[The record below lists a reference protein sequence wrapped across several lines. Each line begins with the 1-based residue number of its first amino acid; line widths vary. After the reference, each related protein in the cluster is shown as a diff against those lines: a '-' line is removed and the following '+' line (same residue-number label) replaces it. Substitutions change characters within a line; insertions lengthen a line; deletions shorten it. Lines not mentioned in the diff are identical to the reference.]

1 MSPTNETVG
10 SQSSSS
16 GGASDQGSSSG
27 GSGDQAVKQTAPSGK
42 SDQGKRKGKQLLE
55 SIENPPMPKQVGK
68 EGGQDIAAIVKK
80 YTKEQTS
87 ILKKDLLK
95 DLKAGQESFA
105 DSMTSQFLELKKLL
119 GNNVTPQIM
128 QQEVINP
135 PMVSLD
141 NPDTQRPVRKIVL
154 DQQEDEYASDED
166 DDENMEDESL
176 VDGVE
181 SKKFKRRVQPTQE
194 VLRLWAQARKAT
206 DDYHEEDWK
215 KTPSNPDVK
224 TYTAHPSAKSF
235 KAQTVDAEA
244 PALKYKEQKDNEKKV
259 IFHS

>member
-1 MSPTNETVG
+1 MSPTNETGG

-16 GGASDQGSSSG
+16 GGAGDQGSSSG
-27 GSGDQAVKQTAPSGK
+27 GTGDQVVKQTSTGK

-55 SIENPPMPKQVGK
+55 SIENPPVPKQVGK
-68 EGGQDIAAIVKK
+68 EGAQNIAAIVKK

-119 GNNVTPQIM
+119 GGNVTPRIM
-128 QQEVINP
+128 EQVINP

-181 SKKFKRRVQPTQE
+181 SKNFKRRVQPTQE

-215 KTPSNPDVK
+215 KTPSNSDIK

>member
-1 MSPTNETVG
+1 MSPTNETGG
-10 SQSSSS
+10 SQSTSS
-16 GGASDQGSSSG
+16 GGATDQGG
-27 GSGDQAVKQTAPSGK
+27 GTGDQVVKQTPPTGK
-42 SDQGKRKGKQLLE
+42 TDPGKRKGKQLLE
-55 SIENPPMPKQVGK
+55 SIENPPVPKQVGK
-68 EGGQDIAAIVKK
+68 EGAQDIAAIVKK

-95 DLKAGQESFA
+95 DLKAGQDSFA

-119 GNNVTPQIM
+119 GGNAPPRIM
-128 QQEVINP
+128 EQVINP

-141 NPDTQRPVRKIVL
+141 NHDTQRPVRKIVL

-181 SKKFKRRVQPTQE
+181 SKNFRRRVQPTQE
-194 VLRLWAQARKAT
+194 VLRLWAQARKVT

-215 KTPSNPDVK
+215 KTPSNPDIK
-224 TYTAHPSAKSF
+224 TYTTHPSAKSF

-259 IFHS
+259 ILHS